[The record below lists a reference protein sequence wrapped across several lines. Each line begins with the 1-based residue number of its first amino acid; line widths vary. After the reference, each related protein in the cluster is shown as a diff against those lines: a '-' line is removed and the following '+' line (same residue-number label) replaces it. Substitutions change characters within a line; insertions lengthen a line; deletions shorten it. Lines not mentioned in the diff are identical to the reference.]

1 MTTNHR
7 PTLENKRGR
16 RNDIG
21 DSIQHS
27 RAQKSHASLKLRLD
41 IQGTKIDPVASKRAI
56 AELGEPNKRHKLINS
71 DEVAD
76 EVETSGNARSTD
88 SGQASRSDSE
98 QDFASS
104 SEDDESDSE
113 AEALRAE
120 LQSIREEKERE
131 KQRMLQSNPL
141 LNPSKD
147 KKSWRSLAFGKKLDS
162 KATKGP
168 AGQEYTT
175 DTLHSKTNR
184 DFLSKYVR

>member
-21 DSIQHS
+21 DSIQHA

-41 IQGTKIDPVASKRAI
+41 IQGTKIDPAVSKRAI
-56 AELGEPNKRHKLINS
+56 AELEESSKRHKLIKSNKATDQAS
-71 DEVAD
+71 Q
-76 EVETSGNARSTD
+76 TSGNVRGTD
-88 SGQASRSDSE
+88 SEQTSKSDSE
-98 QDFASS
+98 ANSPSS
-104 SEDDESDSE
+104 SEDESDSE

-141 LNPSKD
+141 LNPSKE

-162 KATKGP
+162 KATKGLS
-168 AGQEYTT
+168 GQQYTT